1 MRYRIDKL
9 YLISALFGFLILFF
23 IMYPI
28 VNSLLTIKAG
38 ILLQTL
44 KDKEVIDSI
53 YTSFQT
59 ATITT
64 LLSFV
69 FGVPFA
75 YFLARNDFRGKKFV
89 ESIVDIPIVIP
100 HTVVG
105 IILLMVLGNRCWI
118 GRALEHAGL
127 EVIGTR
133 VGIVAA
139 MLFVSMP
146 LLINAARDSFASI
159 SPKLENVSRTL
170 GATHWQTFINITFS
184 IGWRG
189 ILSGMILT
197 WARSISEFGAV
208 IILTYHPMI
217 APTLIF
223 ERFNSFGLDYSK
235 PVSAIL
241 IIISLIVFIVLR
253 MLAGRGVNSDRY

>member
-1 MRYRIDKL
+1 MSSRIDRL
-9 YLISALFGFLILFF
+9 YLISALMGSLILFF

-28 VNSLLTIKAG
+28 INSLLTTNTG
-38 ILLQTL
+38 ILLETL
-44 KDKEVIDSI
+44 KDKEVLNSI
-53 YTSFQT
+53 WNSFFT

-64 LLSFV
+64 LISFV
-69 FGVPFA
+69 LGVPFA
-75 YFLARNDFRGKKFV
+75 YFLARTDFRGKKFV
-89 ESIVDIPIVIP
+89 ESIIDIPVVIP

-105 IILLMVLGNRCWI
+105 IILLTVLSNRCWI
-118 GRALEHAGL
+118 GRALENAGL

-133 VGIVAA
+133 MGIVAA

-146 LLINAARDSFASI
+146 LLINAARDSFAAI

-223 ERFNSFGLDYSK
+223 ERFNSFGLEYSK
-235 PVSAIL
+235 PVAAIL
-241 IIISLIVFIVLR
+241 IFISLITFVLLR
-253 MLAGRGVNSDRY
+253 ILAGRGVANARY

>member
-1 MRYRIDKL
+1 MSVKIDKL
-9 YLISALFGFLILFF
+9 NLVSALSGVLIIFF

-28 VNSLLTIKAG
+28 LNSLISTNG
-38 ILLQTL
+38 EILLITL
-44 KDKEVIDSI
+44 KDSEVIKSI
-53 YTSFQT
+53 WISILA

-64 LLSFV
+64 LIAFV

-75 YFLARNDFRGKKFV
+75 YFLARNDFKGKQII
-89 ESIVDIPIVIP
+89 ESIIDIPIVIP

-105 IILLMVLGNRCWI
+105 IILLTVFSRQCWLGRIMEN
-118 GRALEHAGL
+118 AGL

-133 VGIVAA
+133 IGIVVA

-146 LLINAARDSFASI
+146 LLINSAKNAFLAI
-159 SPKLENVSRTL
+159 SPKLENVSRSL
-170 GATHWQTFINITFS
+170 GATHFQTFMYITFS

-189 ILSGMILT
+189 ILTGMILT
-197 WARSISEFGAV
+197 WARSISEFGAI

-223 ERFNSFGLDYSK
+223 DRFNAFGLEYSK
-235 PVSAIL
+235 PVSVIL
-241 IIISLIVFIVLR
+241 IVISLIIFIVLR
-253 MLAGRGVNSDRY
+253 IIATRGVLDD